1 MVPDNISPT
10 NQTVI
15 VGPQGPNF
23 PVQWNPRYAIAAG
36 FGANPDHRESYDLNA
51 DGPRLPTVL
60 SSDGFVV
67 NPKDHP
73 DGFTVGERFFPKLL
87 SSRDLMYCAEGTLG
101 AEEPQGVHSLTD
113 VSVFANGPGSEAF
126 RGTCE

>member
-10 NQTVI
+10 NQSVI

-36 FGANPDHRESYDLNA
+36 FGANPDHRESYDLNT

-60 SSDGFVV
+60 SSSDGFVV

-73 DGFTVGERFFPKLL
+73 DGFTVGERFSLDYSSVEEFNVLL
-87 SSRDLMYCAEGTLG
+87 YRGYSGGRGAARCAL
-101 AEEPQGVHSLTD
+101 V
-113 VSVFANGPGSEAF
+113 NGRVCVCKWA
-126 RGTCE
+126 RV